1 MMRVKQNVSFKL
13 EFSLLIFYF
22 IWGYIYYIW
31 HYSHCLY
38 LPIGDANNDTTI
50 SIRFGWKLITNNW
63 KPIVDNQNWKFYN
76 RNKSTILYGT
86 KEFLKPWLSF
96 FILSKVDSVWTFSRM
111 QPNAKSRII
120 RSGLVGSVFVSRL
133 WCWGYIIPQGRNR
146 HIYEKVDRK

>member
-1 MMRVKQNVSFKL
+1 MSREFDDEKQNVSFKL

-38 LPIGDANNDTTI
+38 LPIGDANNDTTV

-96 FILSKVDSVWTFSRM
+96 FILS
-111 QPNAKSRII
+111 
-120 RSGLVGSVFVSRL
+120 GLTLFEHSHAWNQLQSQGSYVRDWLVQCL
-133 WCWGYIIPQGRNR
+133 YHGYDAEGI
-146 HIYEKVDRK
+146 